1 LCIKYSPQVI
11 SQQQNGRNFQLVNMP
26 KVVKAPKRP
35 QQELAWGLE
44 LQLHWE
50 KVGHSLNQ
58 LDNNNIFMK
67 IQKVLKY
74 VHMVD

>member
-1 LCIKYSPQVI
+1 
-11 SQQQNGRNFQLVNMP
+11 MP

-35 QQELAWGLE
+35 QQEPAWGLE

-50 KVGHSLNQ
+50 NVGHSLNQ

-67 IQKVLKY
+67 IQKVMKY
-74 VHMVD
+74 VQWGGPKNEIWFSPPHMVG